1 MLPPFLNTG
10 DTIGIAATARYLTSE
25 QWKFAKQEIESWG
38 LKILIAENVFQSH
51 AQLAGNETERTNS
64 FLSLW
69 NNPEVKAIII
79 ARGGYGTVH
88 TIDSILPQ
96 LDGRKWVCGYSDVTV
111 LLNAITNKGVAGIHS
126 TMPISFEHATHEAL
140 STLRQALFGE
150 LKNISWET
158 KNAYN
163 GCVEGEIVGGNLS
176 VIYSQLGSSTQLQS
190 KDKIIFLEDVDEMLY
205 HLDRMIM
212 GLLRAG
218 VFQGAKG
225 IVFGGFTQ
233 LKDNTTEFGFST
245 DNPWGKSW
253 EEVVMHRLQHLKI
266 PMIFDFPAGH
276 MEDNRAFYMGRKSS
290 LSWGKDNAQLSW
302 S

>member
-25 QWKFAKQEIESWG
+25 QWKFANQEIESWG

-88 TIDSILPQ
+88 TVDSILPQ

-158 KNAYN
+158 KNAHN

-205 HLDRMIM
+205 HLDRMLM

>member
-38 LKILIAENVFQSH
+38 LKILLAENVFQSH
-51 AQLAGNETERTNS
+51 AQLAGNEAERTNS

-96 LDGRKWVCGYSDVTV
+96 LDHRKWVCGYSDVTV
-111 LLNAITNKGVAGIHS
+111 LLNAITNKGEAGIHS

-140 STLRQALFGE
+140 STLKQALFGE

-158 KNAYN
+158 KNAQD
-163 GCVEGEIVGGNLS
+163 GCIEGEIVGGNLS
-176 VIYSQLGSSTQLQS
+176 VIYSQLGSPTQLES

-205 HLDRMIM
+205 HLDRMLM

-253 EEVVMHRLQHLKI
+253 KEVAIHRLQHLKI

>member
-10 DTIGIAATARYLTSE
+10 DTIGIAATARYLTSD

-38 LKILIAENVFQSH
+38 LKILLAENVFHSH
-51 AQLAGNETERTNS
+51 AQLAGNEVERTTS
-64 FLSLW
+64 FLNLW

-88 TIDSILPQ
+88 TIDAILPH
-96 LDGRKWVCGYSDVTV
+96 LDHRKWVCGYSDVTV
-111 LLNAITNKGVAGIHS
+111 LLNAITNKGGASIHS
-126 TMPISFEHATHEAL
+126 TMPISFEHATPEAL

-158 KNAYN
+158 KNAQE

-176 VIYSQLGSSTQLQS
+176 VIYSQLGSPTQLQS

-205 HLDRMIM
+205 HLDRMLM

-225 IVFGGFTQ
+225 IIFGGFTQ

-253 EEVVMHRLQHLKI
+253 KEVAMHRLQHLKI

-276 MEDNRAFYMGRKSS
+276 MEDNRAFYMGHKSS
-290 LSWGKDNAQLSW
+290 LSWEKDNAQLSW